1 LTKSLKH
8 LTVEAV
14 KAIHREVLAAHGGA
28 AGIRD
33 ETLLESAVAA
43 PQASM
48 MGQPLISDPLEIA
61 AAYLFYICRNHPFL
75 DGNKRTALAACLV
88 FLEENGLLPDR
99 NCRSTT
105 GNRSLSTWRRAK
117 SIVTRLLA
125 GFANCSKNPEEALTA
140 CPLRS
145 DKMKTRRGDVVL
157 VLLPQFRL
165 RTAKRVTF
173 GSSMY
178 DSSVLSSHRR

>member
-1 LTKSLKH
+1 MSKSLKH
-8 LTVEAV
+8 LTVGAV
-14 KAIHREVLAAHGGA
+14 KAIHGEVLAAHGGA

-88 FLEENGLLPDR
+88 FLETNGLLPDR
-99 NCRSTT
+99 RLPIDDWEQFVLDIASSKLDRATT
-105 GNRSLSTWRRAK
+105 THWLRKLLRKKRK
-117 SIVTRLLA
+117 S
-125 GFANCSKNPEEALTA
+125 
-140 CPLRS
+140 
-145 DKMKTRRGDVVL
+145 
-157 VLLPQFRL
+157 
-165 RTAKRVTF
+165 
-173 GSSMY
+173 
-178 DSSVLSSHRR
+178 

>member
-1 LTKSLKH
+1 LSKAFEH

-43 PQASM
+43 PQATM
-48 MGQPLISDPLEIA
+48 MGQPLISDPIEIA

-88 FLEENGLLPDR
+88 FLDANELLPIAKLPVDDWEKLMLDVAASKIDR
-99 NCRSTT
+99 ATT
-105 GNRSLSTWRRAK
+105 T
-117 SIVTRLLA
+117 
-125 GFANCSKNPEEALTA
+125 
-140 CPLRS
+140 
-145 DKMKTRRGDVVL
+145 
-157 VLLPQFRL
+157 QRL
-165 RTAKRVTF
+165 RKLLKRP
-173 GSSMY
+173 
-178 DSSVLSSHRR
+178 RKR

>member
-1 LTKSLKH
+1 MSKSLKH

-33 ETLLESAVAA
+33 QTLLESAAAA

-61 AAYLFYICRNHPFL
+61 AAYLFYICRNHPFI

-88 FLEENGLLPDR
+88 FLENNGLLPDR
-99 NCRSTT
+99 
-105 GNRSLSTWRRAK
+105 
-117 SIVTRLLA
+117 RLPIDDWEQFVLDVA
-125 GFANCSKNPEEALTA
+125 ASKIDRDET
-140 CPLRS
+140 
-145 DKMKTRRGDVVL
+145 TRRHRK
-157 VLLPQFRL
+157 LL
-165 RTAKRVTF
+165 KK
-173 GSSMY
+173 S
-178 DSSVLSSHRR
+178 RRS

>member
-43 PQASM
+43 PQAAM

-99 NCRSTT
+99 K
-105 GNRSLSTWRRAK
+105 LPIDDWEQ
-117 SIVTRLLA
+117 IVVDVA
-125 GFANCSKNPEEALTA
+125 SSKIDRDAT
-140 CPLRS
+140 
-145 DKMKTRRGDVVL
+145 TRRL
-157 VLLPQFRL
+157 RKLLKKSR
-165 RTAKRVTF
+165 RSSYRVP
-173 GSSMY
+173 SEI
-178 DSSVLSSHRR
+178 